1 MNRRILPS
9 FVALLVMALAVAPAW
24 AQVQNRTIYG
34 IPEGWSVTANGQ
46 SVTVSGSPTFVPFNS
61 PL

>member
-1 MNRRILPS
+1 MKRLYTA
-9 FVALLVMALAVAPAW
+9 FVALLVMALDAAPAW
-24 AQVQNRTIYG
+24 AQLRNHTIYR
-34 IPEGWSVTANGQ
+34 IAEGWTDTANGQ